1 MPKWEQET
9 RIGGEEEAAT
19 IDERNMEGSI
29 MNAKAGEIS
38 AYFRL
43 KEKTSMD
50 ESLKHILT
58 MRKSLNKNEV

>member
-1 MPKWEQET
+1 
-9 RIGGEEEAAT
+9 
-19 IDERNMEGSI
+19 
-29 MNAKAGEIS
+29 MNAKAEEIS